1 MTTTLEAPPRMGGR
15 ELPRELFEASGL
27 PEDLS
32 DNSLVIEFE
41 ARTLYTISFI
51 DELVFE
57 ALVHR
62 KCEQLTL
69 RGLSERLQ
77 GVARDAAEY
86 HNVSSRLTL
95 AVAGLAEADH

>member
-1 MTTTLEAPPRMGGR
+1 MAALTAPSRIGGR
-15 ELPRELFEASGL
+15 ELPDELFEASDL

-32 DNSLVIEFE
+32 GSALVIEFKP
-41 ARTLYTISFI
+41 RTLYTISFI

-69 RGLSERLQ
+69 HGLTDRLQRVATDAADYHGVSERL
-77 GVARDAAEY
+77 
-86 HNVSSRLTL
+86 TL
-95 AVAGLAEADH
+95 LS

>member
-1 MTTTLEAPPRMGGR
+1 MAMTLEAPLRLGGR
-15 ELPRELFEASGL
+15 ELPHELFEASGL

-32 DNSLVIEFE
+32 GKSIVIEFE
-41 ARTLYTISFI
+41 QRALYTISFI

-62 KCEQLTL
+62 GCERLTL

-77 GVARDAAEY
+77 QVALDAADY
-86 HNVSSRLTL
+86 HSVSERLMLTP
-95 AVAGLAEADH
+95 

>member
-1 MTTTLEAPPRMGGR
+1 MARTLEAPPQIGGR
-15 ELPRELFEASGL
+15 ELPRKLFAESGL

-32 DNSLVIEFE
+32 DSSLVIEFE
-41 ARTLYTISFI
+41 PRTLYTISFI

-62 KCEQLTL
+62 KCERLTL

-77 GVARDAAEY
+77 RVAQDAAEY
-86 HNVSSRLTL
+86 HEVTERLVLTP
-95 AVAGLAEADH
+95 

>member
-1 MTTTLEAPPRMGGR
+1 MATTLEAPPQIGGR
-15 ELPRELFEASGL
+15 ELPRELFEVSGV

-32 DNSLVIEFE
+32 GNSLVVEFE
-41 ARTLYTISFI
+41 TRSLYTISFI

-69 RGLSERLQ
+69 SGLSERLQ
-77 GVARDAAEY
+77 GVARDAADH
-86 HNVSSRLTL
+86 HNVSERLMLTS
-95 AVAGLAEADH
+95 